1 MCMATKTITITED
14 AYGLL
19 AQNKIED
26 ESFSEEITRLLTA
39 KKKKSLLDFF
49 GILSDE
55 VAGGMRED
63 LQKLKSINIK
73 QLKEKLKYETA

>member
-1 MCMATKTITITED
+1 MVTKTITITEA

-19 AQNKIED
+19 AQNKVEG
-26 ESFSEEITRLLTA
+26 ESFSQEITRMFIVQ
-39 KKKKSLLDFF
+39 KKKKLLDFF

-63 LQKLKSINIK
+63 LQKLKATNIK

>member
-1 MCMATKTITITED
+1 MATKTITITEA

-26 ESFSEEITRLLTA
+26 ESFSQEITRIFVV